1 MSNATSDMLQAS
13 FKRLLASEIPD
24 SAATSVPAE
33 GWHQRLWRE
42 MDALGMTAIAAE
54 YGDEGRDMGASVL
67 TEIGRSAAI
76 VPYLEHDFLA
86 GWLLSAAG
94 LERTSGVVH
103 TSAFLFADCAC
114 AVRRKSG
121 SWVLHGQL
129 ARVPFARHAD
139 AVVIAFE
146 HDRRNWAMRVPIAS
160 ARMQEGKNLAD
171 EPRDD
176 LAFNS
181 LSVDRDQVALLPD
194 ELTVEHVRARGAL
207 GRSFQMLGALERA
220 VALANEYARTRV
232 QFGRSL
238 SQFQVIQGYLAEVV
252 SEVCAARVICDVALQ
267 TDAVE
272 EIAAAKIRVGQ
283 AARIVAE
290 RCHQIHGA
298 IGFTR
303 EYSLHLAT
311 RRLWS
316 WRDEFGSEAFWAER
330 LGRRIAEIG
339 AEDMWARMTG

>member
-1 MSNATSDMLQAS
+1 
-13 FKRLLASEIPD
+13 
-24 SAATSVPAE
+24 
-33 GWHQRLWRE
+33 
-42 MDALGMTAIAAE
+42 
-54 YGDEGRDMGASVL
+54 
-67 TEIGRSAAI
+67 
-76 VPYLEHDFLA
+76 
-86 GWLLSAAG
+86 
-94 LERTSGVVH
+94 
-103 TSAFLFADCAC
+103 
-114 AVRRKSG
+114 
-121 SWVLHGQL
+121 
-129 ARVPFARHAD
+129 
-139 AVVIAFE
+139 
-146 HDRRNWAMRVPIAS
+146 MRVPIAS

-267 TDAVE
+267 ADAVE

>member
-1 MSNATSDMLQAS
+1 MSDATSDILQDS
-13 FKRLLASEIPD
+13 LKRLLAAEIPVS
-24 SAATSVPAE
+24 SATAAPAE
-33 GWHQRLWRE
+33 DWHRRLWQE
-42 MDALGMTAIAAE
+42 MDALGMTTIAAD
-54 YGDEGRDMGASVL
+54 YADEGAAMAAGVL
-67 TEIGRSAAI
+67 TEIGRSAAV

-86 GWLLSAAG
+86 GWLLSVAGVERPSAAI
-94 LERTSGVVH
+94 H
-103 TSAFLFADCAC
+103 TTTFLDAGSSC

-121 SWVLHGQL
+121 AWHLDGQL
-129 ARVPFARHAD
+129 SRVPFARHAEYL
-139 AVVIAFE
+139 VIAFE
-146 HDRRNWAMRVPIAS
+146 HDRRNWLMRFPLS
-160 ARMQEGKNLAD
+160 QARVREGKNLAD

-176 LAFNS
+176 ILVDDV
-181 LSVDRDQVALLPD
+181 SVAVEHVALLPD
-194 ELTVEHVRARGAL
+194 TLGAERVRARGAL

-220 VALANEYARTRV
+220 VALANEYARARV

-252 SEVCAARVICDVALQ
+252 SEVCAARIICDVALQ
-267 TDAVE
+267 ADAIE

-283 AARIVAE
+283 AARIIAE

-316 WRDEFGSEAFWAER
+316 WREEFGSEAFWAER
-330 LGRRIAEIG
+330 LGDRIAAIG
-339 AEDMWARMTG
+339 AEDMWARMTR

>member
-1 MSNATSDMLQAS
+1 MSNATSDMLQDS
-13 FKRLLASEIPD
+13 LKRLLASELPD
-24 SAATSVPAE
+24 NAAVSGPAE
-33 GWHQRLWRE
+33 GWHQGLWCE
-42 MDALGMTAIAAE
+42 MDALGMTAIAAA
-54 YGDEGRDMGASVL
+54 YGDEGLAMAAGAL
-67 TEIGRSAAI
+67 TEIGRSAAV

-86 GWLLSAAG
+86 AWILSAAG
-94 LERTSGVVH
+94 VEPPSGVVH
-103 TSAFLFADCAC
+103 TTALLGTDGAC

-121 SWVLHGQL
+121 GWVLHGQL
-129 ARVPFARHAD
+129 ARVPFARYAD
-139 AVVIAFE
+139 AVVIVFE

-160 ARMQEGKNLAD
+160 ARLQEGKNLAD

-176 LAFNS
+176 LGFHD
-181 LSVDRDQVALLPD
+181 LSIPADQVAVLPD
-194 ELTVEHVRARGAL
+194 TLTVERVRARGAL

-220 VALANEYARTRV
+220 VALTNEYARTRI

-267 TDAVE
+267 ADAIA

-283 AARIVAE
+283 ATRIVAE

-316 WRDEFGSEAFWAER
+316 WRDEFGSEAFWAEH

-339 AEDMWARMTG
+339 AEDMWARITA